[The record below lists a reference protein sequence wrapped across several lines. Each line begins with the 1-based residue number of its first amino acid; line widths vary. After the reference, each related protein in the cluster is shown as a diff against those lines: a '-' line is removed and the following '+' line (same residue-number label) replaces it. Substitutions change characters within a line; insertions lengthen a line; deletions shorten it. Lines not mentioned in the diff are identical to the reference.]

1 MERSCSTPGKAKE
14 EAVVMTPT
22 IHADPVPLRVD
33 ETGTLRVGNTRI
45 TLDVFLADHR
55 RGMTPEQIVAQLDTL
70 TLPDVYGT
78 LAYYYR
84 HQTEL
89 DEYLKRRREQADR
102 MQREIEATQP
112 TFAEL
117 KARLLARRT
126 GDHASP
132 AQ

>member
-1 MERSCSTPGKAKE
+1 M
-14 EAVVMTPT
+14 VMSLI

-33 ETGTLRVGNTRI
+33 ETGTIRIGKTRI

-55 RGMTPEQIVAQLDTL
+55 RGMTPEQIVEQLDTL
-70 TLPDVYGT
+70 TLPDAYGA

-89 DEYLKRRREQADR
+89 DEYLERRREQADR
-102 MQREIEATQP
+102 LQREIEATQP

-117 KARLLARRT
+117 KARLLARRA
-126 GDHASP
+126 GERASP

>member
-1 MERSCSTPGKAKE
+1 MSI
-14 EAVVMTPT
+14 T

-33 ETGTLRVGNTRI
+33 DTGTIRVGKTRI

-55 RGMTPEQIVAQLDTL
+55 RGMTPQQIIEQLPTL
-70 TLPDVYGT
+70 TLPDVYGS

-84 HQTEL
+84 HQSEL
-89 DEYLKRRREQADR
+89 DQYLQCRREQADR
-102 MQREIEATQP
+102 MQREIETTQP
-112 TFAEL
+112 TFAEA

-126 GDHASP
+126 GDNASP

>member
-1 MERSCSTPGKAKE
+1 VKQ
-14 EAVVMTPT
+14 EAAAMNIT
-22 IHADPVPLRVD
+22 IHAEPVPLRVD
-33 ETGTLRVGNTRI
+33 ETGTIRVGQSRI

-89 DEYLKRRREQADR
+89 DEYLNRRREQADQ

-117 KARLLARRT
+117 KARLLARRA
-126 GDHASP
+126 GDRASP

>member
-1 MERSCSTPGKAKE
+1 
-14 EAVVMTPT
+14 MTIT
-22 IHADPVPLRVD
+22 IHPDPVPVHVD
-33 ETGTLRVGNTRI
+33 ETGTIRVGNTRI

-55 RGMTPEQIVAQLDTL
+55 RGMTPEEIVAQLDTL

-89 DEYLKRRREQADR
+89 DEYLKRRREQADKV
-102 MQREIEATQP
+102 QREIEATQP
-112 TFAEL
+112 TFGEV

-126 GDHASP
+126 GDNASP

>member
-1 MERSCSTPGKAKE
+1 MSII
-14 EAVVMTPT
+14 
-22 IHADPVPLRVD
+22 IHADPVPLRID
-33 ETGTLRVGNTRI
+33 ATGTIRVGNTRI

-55 RGMTPEQIVAQLDTL
+55 RGMTPEQIVEQLDTL

-84 HQTEL
+84 HQAEL
-89 DEYLKRRREQADR
+89 DAYLQTRREQADQ

-112 TFAEL
+112 TFAEV
-117 KARLLARRT
+117 KACLLARRT
-126 GDHASP
+126 GDNASP

>member
-1 MERSCSTPGKAKE
+1 M
-14 EAVVMTPT
+14 VVSLM
-22 IHADPVPLRVD
+22 IHTDPVPLRVD
-33 ETGTLRVGNTRI
+33 ETGTIRVGQTRI

-55 RGMTPEQIVAQLDTL
+55 RGMTPEQIVEQLDTL
-70 TLPDVYGT
+70 TLPDVYGA

-89 DEYLKRRREQADR
+89 DAYLKRRREQADR
-102 MQREIEATQP
+102 MQQEIEATQP
-112 TFAEL
+112 TFAEV

-126 GDHASP
+126 GDNASP